1 MFCEDKLDYKEWNTE
16 KGKLLLNDDLKSQI
30 YTMIL
35 ESTGC
40 DC

>member
-35 ESTGC
+35 
-40 DC
+40 